1 MKESVALGKKF
12 GEVVAKDLQSRMIEE
27 LRKRGHNI

>member
-1 MKESVALGKKF
+1 MAAGQKF
-12 GEVVAKDLQSRMIEE
+12 GQEIAAELRTRMTEE